1 MNSIFR
7 EIPKKSTHQME
18 CHMYLSDAFMSS
30 RFDDAGSTEVT
41 STVFGRMWPSDMK
54 GQQNQPV
61 RVFLVDEDS
70 HVRNVI
76 SQELMRDP
84 RTLLVGQASSYREA
98 RKNIFL
104 QDFDV
109 LLIDL
114 SLGEGQGIELLESIQ
129 LKRPDV
135 LSIAISASENDDAA
149 MNALKRGAVGY
160 LVKNSWF
167 GSYSQA
173 VLEVANGGA
182 AISPVVAKKI
192 IPKIFKANF
201 HEESIFKHK
210 SFESLTER
218 EVEILK
224 LIAQG
229 KNSLEVASYL
239 QISPLTV
246 STHIKNI
253 YGKMQV
259 RTRAQAVRCAIL
271 IGII

>member
-1 MNSIFR
+1 M
-7 EIPKKSTHQME
+7 
-18 CHMYLSDAFMSS
+18 
-30 RFDDAGSTEVT
+30 
-41 STVFGRMWPSDMK
+41 
-54 GQQNQPV
+54 
-61 RVFLVDEDS
+61 
-70 HVRNVI
+70 
-76 SQELMRDP
+76 
-84 RTLLVGQASSYREA
+84 
-98 RKNIFL
+98 
-104 QDFDV
+104 
-109 LLIDL
+109 
-114 SLGEGQGIELLESIQ
+114 
-129 LKRPDV
+129 
-135 LSIAISASENDDAA
+135 
-149 MNALKRGAVGY
+149 
-160 LVKNSWF
+160 KNSWF

-182 AISPVVAKKI
+182 AISPVVAKTI
-192 IPKIFKANF
+192 IPKIFKANL
-201 HEESIFKHK
+201 HEESTFKNK

-229 KNSLEVASYL
+229 KSSLEVASSL